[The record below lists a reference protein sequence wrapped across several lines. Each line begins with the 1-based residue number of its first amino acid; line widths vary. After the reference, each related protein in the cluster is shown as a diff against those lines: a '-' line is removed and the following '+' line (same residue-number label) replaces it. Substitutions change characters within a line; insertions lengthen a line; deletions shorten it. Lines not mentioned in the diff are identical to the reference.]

1 MILNKLE
8 FLRYTALS
16 EGVSWLAL
24 LFIAMPLKYVWGD
37 PIYVKFVGMTHGL
50 LFIALFALLLQ
61 TFFEGRISQKEA
73 IKIFVASFIP
83 FGTFFTDKSLR
94 EVIAEEKSV
103 KVKS

>member
-1 MILNKLE
+1 LNKLE

-37 PIYVKFVGMTHGL
+37 PTYVKFVGMTHGL
-50 LFIALFALLLQ
+50 LFIALFAMLLQ
-61 TFFEGRISQKEA
+61 TFFEGRISQKEG
-73 IKIFVASFIP
+73 IKIFIASFIP

-103 KVKS
+103 KVNS

>member
-1 MILNKLE
+1 LSKIE
-8 FLRYTALS
+8 FLRYSALA
-16 EGVSWLAL
+16 EGASWLAL

-37 PIYVKFVGMTHGL
+37 PTYVKIVGMTHGI

-61 TFFEGRISQKEA
+61 TFFEERISQNEA
-73 IKIFVASFIP
+73 VKIFVASFIP